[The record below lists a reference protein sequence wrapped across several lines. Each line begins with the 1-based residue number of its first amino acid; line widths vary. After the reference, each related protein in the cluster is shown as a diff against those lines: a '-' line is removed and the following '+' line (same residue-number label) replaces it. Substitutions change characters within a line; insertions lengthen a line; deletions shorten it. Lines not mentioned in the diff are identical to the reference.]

1 MIKEISTQ
9 MYNDANNMP
18 NMLKNNQELMDMT
31 NKLVKDNKSNMSK
44 CSKMG

>member
-1 MIKEISTQ
+1 

-44 CSKMG
+44 FSKMG